1 MENEFKQ
8 YGIPSKWRKWIWGST
23 ISGLIL
29 VIKIQ
34 DNEKERLIKELK
46 SCNQEKI
53 YLQGETVR
61 VQQRRADGDSVLIRI
76 LLQKAFEAANKR
88 IIEPKLDSI
97 SKVNL

>member
-1 MENEFKQ
+1 MENEFKK
-8 YGIPSKWRKWIWGST
+8 YGIPAKWRKWIWGGT

-34 DNEKERLIKELK
+34 DNEKERLTKELR

-61 VQQRRADGDSVLIRI
+61 VQQRRADGDSILIRI
-76 LLQKAFEAANKR
+76 LLQKAFEDANKR

-97 SKVNL
+97 SNANL

>member
-1 MENEFKQ
+1 MENEFKK
-8 YGIPSKWRKWIWGST
+8 YGVPAKWRKWIWGST
-23 ISGLIL
+23 ISGLIF

-34 DNEKERLIKELK
+34 DNEKERLIKELR

-61 VQQRRADGDSVLIRI
+61 IQQRRADGDSVLIRI
-76 LLQKAFEAANKR
+76 LLQKAFEDANRR

-97 SKVNL
+97 SRANL